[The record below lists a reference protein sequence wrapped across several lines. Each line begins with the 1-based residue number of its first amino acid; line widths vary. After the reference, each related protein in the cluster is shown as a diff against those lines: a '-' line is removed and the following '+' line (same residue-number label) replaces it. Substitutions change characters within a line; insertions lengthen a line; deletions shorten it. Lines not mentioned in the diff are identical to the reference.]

1 MTEAHKRPGR
11 VRNGS
16 GFEAAKPAVSAPG
29 RLSSGADAALC
40 VDELIDDIAAGGEFK
55 RIAAGAENHC

>member
-1 MTEAHKRPGR
+1 MVP
-11 VRNGS
+11 V
-16 GFEAAKPAVSAPG
+16 FEAAKPAVSAPG